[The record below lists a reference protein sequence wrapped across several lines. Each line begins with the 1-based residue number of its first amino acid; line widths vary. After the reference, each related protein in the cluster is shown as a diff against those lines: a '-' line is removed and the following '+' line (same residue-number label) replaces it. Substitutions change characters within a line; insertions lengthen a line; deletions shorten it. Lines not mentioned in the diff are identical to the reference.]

1 MPLSYRCLSDQP
13 NWAGNDPAGCQPRGQ
28 GQLWGTE
35 PKPCPVP
42 AVPWAGGGDEWPNPF
57 VHHHRLCPRVKELIP
72 GLITP
77 KFSGR

>member
-1 MPLSYRCLSDQP
+1 MTPPGASM
-13 NWAGNDPAGCQPRGQ
+13 GGQ
-28 GQLWGTE
+28 GQAWGTE

-42 AVPWAGGGDEWPNPF
+42 AVPWAGEEGEWPNPF